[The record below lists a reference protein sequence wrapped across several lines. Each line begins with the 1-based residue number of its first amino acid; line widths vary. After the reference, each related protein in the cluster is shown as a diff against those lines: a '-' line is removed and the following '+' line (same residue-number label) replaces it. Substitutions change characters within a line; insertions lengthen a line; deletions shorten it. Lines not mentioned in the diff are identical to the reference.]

1 MQMGLLI
8 VHSWLRWVIL
18 LVAAVALVKL
28 VVGLA
33 GKREFD
39 RMTGGLMAAF
49 SGLMDL
55 QVVIGVVQ
63 LIVGWRAYS
72 AAAGGFPLPQIEHL
86 GVMLVAAV
94 IAHLPARW
102 KSKPDAIRYRN
113 TLIVLVVA
121 LVLIVVG
128 VSTLAGS
135 RWVFR
140 GL

>member
-1 MQMGLLI
+1 MQMALLI

-33 GKREFD
+33 GKREYD

-55 QVVIGVVQ
+55 QVVIGIVQ

-86 GVMLVAAV
+86 GVMLVAAL

-102 KSKPDAIRYRN
+102 KSKLDAIRYRN

-121 LVLIVVG
+121 LLLIVIG